1 MLRKAEGKIN
11 VSQHKEKI
19 IIADKILFYTVLM
32 LIIAGIFMLYSASS
46 YGAERDSGDSFF
58 YVKKQAI
65 SFVLGLFLMLA
76 VAHIGLERLQKGRWW
91 VLGFSILL
99 LALVFIPGLGVENY
113 GARRWLNLGFT
124 TIQPSEFAKF
134 GLVIFC
140 ASSLSKKGSNTI
152 KGIMPVV
159 GALLVMCVLI
169 MLQPNMSITLCIG
182 IVTLIMLFLGGMK
195 FKHFAVIA
203 TPVLIALP
211 LMIILEPYRMKRLI
225 AFIDPWANPLSE
237 GYQLIQSY
245 YALGSGG
252 LFGLGYGN
260 SRQKFLFLP
269 FAESDFIF
277 SVIGEELG
285 LLGCIF
291 FLALYVIIVWRGIV
305 IAMRATQRFDCYL
318 AAGITAVIGVQTALN
333 IAVVSGS
340 IPPTGLPLPFVSAGG
355 SSLLVFMIAIG
366 LLQNIAARTR
376 YSQKKQPCH
385 SM

>member
-19 IIADKILFYTVLM
+19 FIADKILFYTVLM

-91 VLGFSILL
+91 VLAFSILL
-99 LALVFIPGLGVENY
+99 LALVFIPGLGMENY

>member
-19 IIADKILFYTVLM
+19 FIADKILFYTVLM

-91 VLGFSILL
+91 VLAFSILL